1 VAVTGGTG
9 VTGDGAL
16 PPPPPPPQAINIRT
30 NPKRTD
36 DNKEDFF
43 IAKKRM
49 RKISRRIRK
58 IICDSSLW
66 GF

>member
-1 VAVTGGTG
+1 VEVAVTG

-16 PPPPPPPQAINIRT
+16 PPPPPQVVNIRT
-30 NPKRTD
+30 NTKRTD

-49 RKISRRIRK
+49 GKISWRIRK
-58 IICDSSLW
+58 IICDSSFR